1 MAGYRKRRPFLMPQ
15 NKEGMDRSGGRNYSA
30 FHRQEGAIMAGHN
43 AKKEKAGTV
52 AVTFTVAECG
62 EFHSLGEYHEG
73 IGTLE
78 EAVSI
83 YRNIPPGR
91 MNGVPSIGIRLH
103 KAGEPESG
111 DLVLGLV
118 SGRAV
123 NTGLIR
129 YVPEAERNPM
139 VWEAVRE
146 LIKMFP
152 EKEVFG

>member
-1 MAGYRKRRPFLMPQ
+1 MAG
-15 NKEGMDRSGGRNYSA
+15 N
-30 FHRQEGAIMAGHN
+30 N

-62 EFHSLGEYHEG
+62 EFHSLGEYHES
-73 IGTLE
+73 IRALE

-83 YRNIPPGR
+83 YRNIPPGC
-91 MNGVPSIGIRLH
+91 MNGIPSIGIRLH
-103 KAGEPESG
+103 KAGDPESE
-111 DLVLGLV
+111 DLVLDLV
-118 SGRAV
+118 SGRAI

-129 YVPEAERNPM
+129 YVPEADRNPS

-152 EKEVFG
+152 EKEVLTEA